1 MKLEHEFTVPAPI
14 DTVWRALLDPERVA
28 PCFPGASIT
37 SASGDEFAGIVKVRL
52 GPISLQY
59 RGSGRF
65 TDTDEAAHRT
75 VIKATG
81 TASGGQGTVTA
92 TVAAS
97 LAENGVG
104 TAVTVATDMIV
115 TGRPAQFGRGLIEDV
130 GNKII
135 SQFADCLSRSLG
147 PQEAPAPV
155 AEPPPAAPSLQA
167 APQPGP
173 PQPAVEPPAVAQPA
187 VEPPGPVQAGRVL
200 PPPVRP
206 VPPPMPEEINLLEA
220 AGGAVAKRAIPAV
233 TALVLLALLIRRLRR
248 RRRQRA
254 GRVVNSTAPTSAPL
268 QTSVQSSSR
277 HTPTPATA
285 LVDLGDGGA

>member
-1 MKLEHEFTVPAPI
+1 MKLEHKFTVPAPI
-14 DTVWRALLDPERVA
+14 DTVWQALLDPERVA

-75 VIKATG
+75 VIRATG

-97 LAENGVG
+97 LVENGAG

-173 PQPAVEPPAVAQPA
+173 PQPAVAQPAVAQP
-187 VEPPGPVQAGRVL
+187 GPVQAARVL

-268 QTSVQSSSR
+268 ETSVQPSSR

>member
-1 MKLEHEFTVPAPI
+1 MKLEHKFTVPAPI

-65 TDTDEAAHRT
+65 TNTDEAAHRT
-75 VIKATG
+75 VIQATG

-97 LAENGVG
+97 LADNGEG
-104 TAVTVATDMIV
+104 TTVTVATDMIV

-130 GNKII
+130 GGKII

-147 PQEAPAPV
+147 QQDAPAPV
-155 AEPPPAAPSLQA
+155 AESPPAPSLQA
-167 APQPGP
+167 SPQPGP
-173 PQPAVEPPAVAQPA
+173 PQSAVAQPA
-187 VEPPGPVQAGRVL
+187 VAPPAVAPPDRAQAARVL
-200 PPPVRP
+200 PSLVRP
-206 VPPPMPEEINLLEA
+206 VPAPMAEEIDLLEA

-233 TALVLLALLIRRLRR
+233 TALILLALLIRLLR
-248 RRRQRA
+248 RRRQRI
-254 GRVVNSTAPTSAPL
+254 GPVVNSTGTTSAPL
-268 QTSVQSSSR
+268 ETSVQSSSR
-277 HTPTPATA
+277 HGPPATV